1 MPLLDGAIQFLDFAG
16 HNKPWKLER
25 MTSTAIPADRQTW
38 ERLAAKLHPQGR
50 ALIDGAARD
59 AVDGRTFEDVSPI
72 DGAVIAS
79 IARGSA
85 ADVDAAVAAAR
96 RSFEAGVWRRT
107 DPRERKRVLRRF
119 AEGIRADTARL
130 ALLETRDVGKPIS
143 NSVSVDVA
151 NCADCIEYY
160 AEFADKLYDEVAPTG
175 PDDLALIRREP
186 LGVVGA
192 IVPWN
197 YPLIISC
204 WKVGPA
210 LLTGNSVVLKP
221 AEQSPLSGIR
231 LGELALEAGVPPGV
245 FNVVPGFGEEAGKAL
260 ALHPD
265 VDLITFTG
273 STEVGRLMLRYAA
286 ESNLKRVALELGGKT
301 PQVVFADA
309 DLKAAAY
316 DIAWGIYYNSGETC
330 HAGSR
335 LIVHESAR
343 EALLEGIRAVAA
355 TITLGHP
362 LEAST
367 QMGALIDGKHMQRVL
382 GYIEGGVADGA
393 RITLGGRQAR
403 KDSGGFYVEATV
415 LEGVRPEMK
424 VAREEIFGP
433 VLSVMTFTSEADAIR
448 LANDTPYGL
457 AAAVWTADINVAHRV
472 SSAVRGGTVWVNAFD
487 RSTMATPFG
496 GFKMSGS
503 GRDRSPH
510 AIDKYCDL
518 KTIWTAYR

>member
-1 MPLLDGAIQFLDFAG
+1 
-16 HNKPWKLER
+16 
-25 MTSTAIPADRQTW
+25 MTTAIPSDRQTW
-38 ERLAAKLHPQGR
+38 ERLGAKLRPQGR
-50 ALIDGAARD
+50 ALIDGQTREAQ
-59 AVDGRTFEDVSPI
+59 DGRTFDDVSPI
-72 DGAVIAS
+72 DGSVITTVT
-79 IARGSA
+79 RGGA
-85 ADVDAAVAAAR
+85 AEVDAAVAAAR
-96 RSFEAGVWRRT
+96 RTFESGIWRRT

-119 AEGIRADTARL
+119 AEAIRADTVRL
-130 ALLETRDVGKPIS
+130 ALLETRDVGKPIT
-143 NSVSVDVA
+143 NSVGVDVA

-175 PDDLALIRREP
+175 PEDLALIRREP

-273 STEVGRLMLRYAA
+273 STEVGRLMLRYAS

-335 LIVHESAR
+335 LIVHERVR
-343 EALLEGIRAVAA
+343 EALLAGIREVAA

-362 LEAST
+362 LEATT
-367 QMGALIDGKHMQRVL
+367 QMGALIDGKHLQRVL

-393 RITLGGRQAR
+393 KVTLGGQQAF

-415 LEGVRPEMK
+415 LEDVRPDMK

-433 VLSVMTFTSEADAIR
+433 VLSVMSFREEADAIR
-448 LANDTPYGL
+448 MANDTPYGL